1 MRCDKSHFLFI
12 FPPRLIRTFGVQ
24 ATVPNNLTYNKR
36 TQMLVSDRSDIIFER
51 TICSNVVY
59 KFVFDVFR
67 VNSGQGTDRPTD
79 KQISVIRNATS

>member
-59 KFVFDVFR
+59 KFLKMFFELTVGR
-67 VNSGQGTDRPTD
+67 EQTDRRTN
-79 KQISVIRNATS
+79 ISVIRNATS